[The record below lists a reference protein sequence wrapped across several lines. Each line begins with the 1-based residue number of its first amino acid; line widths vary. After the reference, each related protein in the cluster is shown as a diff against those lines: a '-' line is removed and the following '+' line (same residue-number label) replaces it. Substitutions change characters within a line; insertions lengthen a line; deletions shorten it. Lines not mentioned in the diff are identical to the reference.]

1 MRDNIFRKKL
11 NDMGETAKED
21 IEKSFG
27 GELKSG
33 DELVSK
39 FKNMTNKARLKVMK
53 KVGAGLLSLL
63 ILAGFT
69 GCVNKKGEIVQGSDK
84 TQVSLIDETELPGS
98 DKKPNYETTG
108 ENKPSTPE
116 HTTEP
121 TTPEAPTTPSTP
133 ETPTKPS
140 TPENPTTPSTPE
152 QPTTPEKPTS
162 PEQPTEPTTPETT
175 TGEDVPPAPT
185 EYKYPK
191 YFIDRVTQSVID
203 NNILGNGSTLAQK
216 QLIEKIKQTTPE
228 ILFVERLGAT
238 RLPGE
243 TNVDF
248 VIYAQYKIDEN
259 TTQNVKFAYSANFND
274 WVILG
279 VPKYYKT
286 YSEWVD
292 AVVKAMKNQSNI
304 VSASM
309 SELQNLEKLDATTS
323 ANLAK
328 IIDPN
333 FVDVELN
340 YAVRYGYKDTDGL
353 LRARYKLYGFGYDKD
368 NNSYSFSTQIEA
380 KVVGYVEVDE
390 FLNYVK
396 TEKFT
401 RKELADVTTTVS
413 ARVDSVFTATNT
425 QSASHTLPVT
435 KEFEE

>member
-333 FVDVELN
+333 FVDVDLN
-340 YAVRYGYKDTDGL
+340 YATCYYNKTQDTYTYKF
-353 LRARYKLYGFGYDKD
+353 YGFGYDKD
-368 NNSYSFSTQIEA
+368 DHSYSFSTSINASLTGYADTDDFIEYI
-380 KVVGYVEVDE
+380 KNGRY
-390 FLNYVK
+390 
-396 TEKFT
+396 T
-401 RKELADVTTTVS
+401 RENLASGLTTVS
-413 ARVDSVFTATNT
+413 ARVDSVFTT
-425 QSASHTLPVT
+425 QSTATQSTLPPT
-435 KEFEE
+435 KEIEE

>member
-27 GELKSG
+27 GEVKSG

-69 GCVNKKGEIVQGSDK
+69 GCVNKKGEIVSGSDK

-121 TTPEAPTTPSTP
+121 TTPE
-133 ETPTKPS
+133 TPTKPS
-140 TPENPTTPSTPE
+140 TPEVPTNPSTPE
-152 QPTTPEKPTS
+152 QPTTPTT

-185 EYKYPK
+185 EYKYPQ
-191 YFIDRVTQSVID
+191 YFIDRITQSVI
-203 NNILGNGSTLAQK
+203 NNNVLGNGSTLEQK
-216 QLIEKIKQTTPE
+216 QLIEKIKKTTPE

-259 TTQNVKFAYSANFND
+259 TTQNVKFAYSADFND

-279 VPKYYKT
+279 VPKYYKS
-286 YSEWVD
+286 YSEWVN

-304 VSASM
+304 VSAKLC
-309 SELQNLEKLDATTS
+309 EIQNLDAMD
-323 ANLAK
+323 AK
-328 IIDPN
+328 SREAIAKVINPN
-333 FVDVELN
+333 FVDIDINHTNETFKIDEFTLVSTSTI
-340 YAVRYGYKDTDGL
+340 RIS
-353 LRARYKLYGFGYDKD
+353 GFGYDKD
-368 NNSYSFSTQIEA
+368 GNSYTFDTLVTDEGFSLGKHYETA
-380 KVVGYVEVDE
+380 KD
-390 FLNYVK
+390 FLQLIIDGK
-396 TEKFT
+396 LTSSDLEKHMQ
-401 RKELADVTTTVS
+401 TVS